1 MKEKI
6 APGAPGIP
14 PKWTS
19 SAKTG
24 IGKAINA
31 ASEVIFTISHGIL
44 NEIYFPHEDMACIR
58 DMELLISDGE
68 DFFSEEKRATNT
80 KTKMLREGIPAY
92 HIINTCKSKN
102 FIIEK
107 FIVADT
113 IRDTVLQKIIFKPA
127 TKFKG
132 AFKLFA
138 LLAPHLKN
146 RGSDNTG
153 RTGDYKGVPT
163 LFAERDDTCLA
174 MMCSTG
180 WKKMSVGYVG
190 TSDGYQDVNQHKE
203 MLWEYTLAEKGNIA
217 LTGEIDLSHSF
228 EFTIAIG
235 FGSNPS
241 EAAHHARA
249 SLLDGYEAIQKR
261 YMDEWQDW
269 HSSLVNMKMRK
280 LASGNKFRASATILK
295 INTAKSFTG
304 GIVASM
310 SIPWGQSKGDDD
322 LGGYH
327 LVWPRDLVESAGG
340 FLALNAQS
348 DAIEIINYLMT
359 TQKPD
364 GSWPQNMWL
373 DGTPYWQAIQMDQ
386 VALPVLLVDTC
397 NQLIKLEHKRLIRYW
412 EHIKKAIDF
421 IIKNGPATQQDR
433 WEEESGYSPFTIA
446 TQIAGLLAAAN
457 LADLMG
463 QKEIAAYCR
472 ETADEWNDR
481 MEEWTYVT
489 QNDFAKK
496 MRVDGYYIR
505 INPANMPANELG
517 DKKIVL
523 KNHRDDNGSLP
534 VTELISTDALA
545 LVRFGLRHP
554 DDPKILNTIK
564 VIDQILKLDTPEG
577 PCWHR
582 YNMDGYGEDD
592 HGNDFPCEG
601 NGKGRAWPLLT
612 GERGHYE
619 LAAGNSEKAVVLM
632 KAMEAFSNNDMLP
645 EQIWDAEDI
654 PTKELFFGRHTGSAM
669 PLTWAHAEYIK
680 LACSVKAGKI
690 FDMPIHT
697 RKRYL
702 ENKTVSTVAKWRFND
717 QITKISNTK
726 KLRIEVQS
734 PAIIYWSMDNWAT
747 SKHIDTRDI
756 GLTFYYADFDI
767 PENTA
772 VFTFTFFWKVAN
784 KWEGKNFVLNVIAE
798 KKPA

>member
-1 MKEKI
+1 MQEKI

-31 ASEVIFTISHGIL
+31 GSEVIFTISHGIL
-44 NEIYFPHEDMACIR
+44 NEIYFPREDMACIR
-58 DMELLISDGE
+58 DMELLISDGQ

-80 KTKMLREGIPAY
+80 KTKMMREGIPAY

-102 FIIEK
+102 FVIEK

-113 IRDTVLQKIIFKPA
+113 IRDTVLQKVIFKPA

-132 AFKLFA
+132 AFRLYA

-153 RTGDYKGVPT
+153 RVGNYKGVPT
-163 LFAERDDTCLA
+163 LFAEREDTCLA
-174 MMCSTG
+174 MLCSTG
-180 WKKMSVGYVG
+180 WKKMSVGFVG
-190 TSDGYQDVNQHKE
+190 TSDGYQDLYQHKE
-203 MLWEYTLAEKGNIA
+203 MQWEYTLAENGNIA
-217 LTGEIDLSHSF
+217 LTGEIDLSQSN

-235 FGSNPS
+235 FGSSPS

-249 SLLDGYEAIQKR
+249 SLLDGYEAIQKK
-261 YMDEWQDW
+261 YIDEWLTW
-269 HSSLVNMKMRK
+269 HRSLANMKLRK
-280 LASGNKFRASATILK
+280 LASGNKFRASATVLK
-295 INTAKSFTG
+295 INTAKSFSG

-340 FLALNAQS
+340 FLALHAEA

-364 GSWPQNMWL
+364 GSWHQNMWL

-397 NQLIKLEHKRLIRYW
+397 HELLHLEHKRLKRYW
-412 EHIKKAIDF
+412 SHIKKAIDF
-421 IIKNGPATQQDR
+421 IIKNGPATEQDR
-433 WEEESGYSPFTIA
+433 WEEEAGYSPFTIA

-457 LADLMG
+457 LADQLG
-463 QKEIAAYCR
+463 EKEIAAYCR
-472 ETADEWNDR
+472 ETADDWNER
-481 MEEWTYVT
+481 IEEWTYVT
-489 QNDFAKK
+489 VTDVAKK
-496 MRVDGYYIR
+496 IGVPGYYIR
-505 INPANMPANELG
+505 INPENIPA
-517 DKKIVL
+517 DKLNDKTIVL
-523 KNHRDDNGSLP
+523 KNHREDNGVLP
-534 VTELISTDALA
+534 VTALISTDALA
-545 LVRFGLRHP
+545 LVRFGLRRP

-564 VIDQILKLDTPEG
+564 VIDQLLKLDTPEG

-582 YNMDGYGEDD
+582 YNQDGYGEDEQ
-592 HGNDFPCEG
+592 GNDFPCNG
-601 NGKGRAWPLLT
+601 NGRGRAWPLLT

-619 LAAGNSEKAVVLM
+619 VAAGNFEKAAALL

-645 EQIWDAEDI
+645 EQIWDAADI
-654 PTKELFFGRHTGSAM
+654 PAKELFFGRHTGSAM

-680 LACSVKAGKI
+680 LACSIKAGKI
-690 FDMPIHT
+690 FDMPEHT

-702 ENKTVSTVAKWRFND
+702 EDNTLARVAKWRFND
-717 QITKISNTK
+717 QISKTRSSK
-726 KLRIEVQS
+726 KLRIEVLA
-734 PAIIYWSMDNWAT
+734 PAIIYWSTDNWVT
-747 SKHIDTRDI
+747 SKHIETRDL
-756 GLTFYYADFDI
+756 GLTFYYADFDLQ
-767 PENTA
+767 ETDKS
-772 VFTFTFFWKVAN
+772 FGFTFFWTDAN
-784 KWEGKNFVLNVIAE
+784 KWEGKNFEISVEA
-798 KKPA
+798 